1 MSTPN
6 RTTTITLNAHAVED
20 ILGQFYFALGQGAG
34 AMRIQRSAI
43 AALRARYADPI
54 AANVA
59 HWKSGAP
66 NVLAFVTQVGR
77 LAAQLATAAGRTF
90 ISEADSRR
98 HAPSWKPACTRPAI
112 ASTASSPGRGVPPSR
127 RRRPHAAITDGSGSR
142 KRELDV
148 YDPAAASAAA
158 GSGMTTQHSDG
169 DARHRHDESTAN
181 AIAAHGWG
189 HML

>member
-54 AANVA
+54 AENVT

-90 ISEADSRR
+90 ISEADFTQARTTIEAGVHASGDRLHGLFAGPWCPTIAPPKPLEAPGVGDAEVAADG
-98 HAPSWKPACTRPAI
+98 HAPRPPI
-112 ASTASSPGRGVPPSR
+112 ASAPKSV
-127 RRRPHAAITDGSGSR
+127 
-142 KRELDV
+142 
-148 YDPAAASAAA
+148 
-158 GSGMTTQHSDG
+158 
-169 DARHRHDESTAN
+169 N
-181 AIAAHGWG
+181 
-189 HML
+189 

>member
-90 ISEADSRR
+90 ISEADFTQARTVVEAGVHASGDR
-98 HAPSWKPACTRPAI
+98 HHGLFAGPWCPTIAPPKPLEVPGAGEADVAAEGRTPR
-112 ASTASSPGRGVPPSR
+112 SPMAVAP
-127 RRRPHAAITDGSGSR
+127 GS
-142 KRELDV
+142 V
-148 YDPAAASAAA
+148 
-158 GSGMTTQHSDG
+158 
-169 DARHRHDESTAN
+169 N
-181 AIAAHGWG
+181 
-189 HML
+189 

>member
-6 RTTTITLNAHAVED
+6 RTTTITLNAQAVDD

-43 AALRARYADPI
+43 AALRARYAEPI

-90 ISEADSRR
+90 ISDADFTEARTVVE
-98 HAPSWKPACTRPAI
+98 A
-112 ASTASSPGRGVPPSR
+112 GRQGR
-127 RRRPHAAITDGSGSR
+127 RRRRSLQVRNS
-142 KRELDV
+142 
-148 YDPAAASAAA
+148 A
-158 GSGMTTQHSDG
+158 GSASVP
-169 DARHRHDESTAN
+169 ARLQVRCEPPLPSGAVRS
-181 AIAAHGWG
+181 ARA
-189 HML
+189 